1 MYKEYVRQVINVH
14 AEYGHRCSDSSTQH
28 YKLTLVGFII
38 NTVAIIPPEPQSG
51 LHRISRINN
60 TVPYCHY
67 HPFPPSLSA
76 DRWGSKVSKHLRN
89 IKRLPC
95 LHSLMQSLKEVWENS
110 KVCYTKTFE
119 FSQNSSSVCIRLCK
133 HGKRFVFLL

>member
-1 MYKEYVRQVINVH
+1 MYKKYVRQVLNVH
-14 AEYGHRCSDSSTQH
+14 AEYGHSCSDSSTQH

-76 DRWGSKVSKHLRN
+76 DRWGSKVSKHIYF
-89 IKRLPC
+89 IKG
-95 LHSLMQSLKEVWENS
+95 NS
-110 KVCYTKTFE
+110 T
-119 FSQNSSSVCIRLCK
+119 
-133 HGKRFVFLL
+133 G